1 MRVGLARRILS
12 YILDAM
18 PLIGVIVLMHSL
30 FVGEII
36 ADSIPNYE
44 TLSATYYEQYDVLMD
59 DTEELQLA
67 YGEGLLTEE
76 EYNDELVALN
86 VEFTETY
93 PDELGA
99 VETYFAITVL
109 YGIITYLAM
118 YYAYMLFT
126 KGNTL
131 GRRLMNAE
139 LVGNVKWYTLFI
151 REVLWKH
158 VFWLVFFVIGN
169 YSGVLAIL
177 ALSMIIGILID
188 VIMIGFTSKK
198 MTLRDNLSN
207 TQVVYKGVSYPF

>member
-30 FVGEII
+30 FVGDII
-36 ADSIPNYE
+36 ANSIPNYE
-44 TLSATYYEQYDVLMD
+44 ELSTVYYEQYDVLLD
-59 DTEELQLA
+59 DTEELQIA

-76 EYNDELVALN
+76 EYNEDLIALN
-86 VEFTETY
+86 KEFTENY

-109 YGIITYLAM
+109 YGIITYLVT

-177 ALSMIIGILID
+177 AISMIIGILID

-207 TQVVYKGVSYPF
+207 TQVVYKGVNYPF